1 MFRNT
6 ESQVRIFEFILIIP
20 TLERLHMKLSENIT
34 IELGESKKARGD
46 VLSLFYLDS
55 TQCWIAFATP
65 CSVLGAVIQSAA
77 SFTTSCAFPIAI
89 PNPAS

>member
-1 MFRNT
+1 
-6 ESQVRIFEFILIIP
+6 
-20 TLERLHMKLSENIT
+20 MKLSENIT

-65 CSVLGAVIQSAA
+65 CSVLE
-77 SFTTSCAFPIAI
+77 P
-89 PNPAS
+89 